1 MTTFFIIAAV
11 LFLGYAVFTY
21 YQSTPTDQSVA
32 KRVWSSVVLA
42 VGSIAGAVTSWF
54 TGGTPPPATP

>member
-1 MTTFFIIAAV
+1 MTTFFVIVAV
-11 LFLGYAVFTY
+11 AFLGYAMFTY

-42 VGSIAGAVTSWF
+42 LGSIAGAVTSWF
-54 TGGTPPPATP
+54 SSGTPPSNP